1 MKSSYFLIILLMTAT
16 YAFAGNPNSH
26 ENDSR
31 YDGTQKTQFNINN
44 LDSVVFDI
52 SQAVMAGNQVAF
64 PVYIQTD
71 DTINSVDFSF
81 QFDEVNFSLDTII
94 NLTTYLMPTYNI
106 NASTLYFTSYSLQN
120 IDHNTP
126 LLTVRFNM
134 LGHYL
139 CSNDL
144 SAVLGY
150 LNGDP
155 CSVKIL
161 NCTSDRIDEMNAG
174 SMIQCYPNPSS
185 GMVNVSTFTNATL
198 EVIDLSSSK
207 VMIHENMIAHQVK
220 QLNTT
225 GCAKGIYLL
234 RSEDNDGLIS
244 TRKLIID

>member
-106 NASTLYFTSYSLQN
+106 NASTLYFT
-120 IDHNTP
+120 
-126 LLTVRFNM
+126 
-134 LGHYL
+134 
-139 CSNDL
+139 
-144 SAVLGY
+144 
-150 LNGDP
+150 
-155 CSVKIL
+155 
-161 NCTSDRIDEMNAG
+161 
-174 SMIQCYPNPSS
+174 
-185 GMVNVSTFTNATL
+185 
-198 EVIDLSSSK
+198 
-207 VMIHENMIAHQVK
+207 
-220 QLNTT
+220 
-225 GCAKGIYLL
+225 
-234 RSEDNDGLIS
+234 
-244 TRKLIID
+244 